1 MIVENPLC
9 WSRDYRGHVL
19 HKSLVQGVQYLEAFA
34 VSVDHR
40 RINGIRTRPRHSLQ
54 AGFA

>member
-19 HKSLVQGVQYLEAFA
+19 HKSLVHGVQYLEAFV

-40 RINGIRTRPRHSLQ
+40 RINGIRTRHSLQ